1 MKLACQTLPYT
12 SVYIDADLHVV
23 HIICEGYVPSS
34 VFRQTISTALE
45 IVKNEQFTAGIYN
58 VSKLR
63 SLHPHDQDWLIDEI
77 LPTLM
82 HTSMTKVAIMESTL
96 GASQL
101 NFNHLVYTLDASCPF
116 ELQYFEDVD
125 SALEWVSQPVDKDT
139 STTFSFESKDL
150 PFI

>member
-1 MKLACQTLPYT
+1 M
-12 SVYIDADLHVV
+12 
-23 HIICEGYVPSS
+23 
-34 VFRQTISTALE
+34 E
-45 IVKNEQFTAGIYN
+45 IVKNEHFKAGIYN

-77 LPTLM
+77 LPILI
-82 HTSMTKVAIMESTL
+82 HSSMAKVAILESTL

-101 NFNHLVYTLDASCPF
+101 NFNHLVYTLHASFPF

-125 SALEWVSQPVDKDT
+125 SALEWVSKPLDKNSDAA
-139 STTFSFESKDL
+139 FSFESKDL